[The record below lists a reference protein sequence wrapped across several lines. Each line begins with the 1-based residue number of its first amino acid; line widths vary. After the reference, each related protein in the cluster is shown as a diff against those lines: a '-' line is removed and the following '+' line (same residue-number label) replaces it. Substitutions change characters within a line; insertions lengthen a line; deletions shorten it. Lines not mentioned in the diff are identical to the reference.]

1 MFKKRPRHRHSRS
14 GSPSRTD
21 PPSKMEPEYWPR
33 RLFRNT
39 FTYKG
44 RRVKVRGW
52 SVKIQLF
59 GRRKTF
65 SLCSSDPKQ
74 AAAEACY
81 LYQTINAQGWDA
93 VSQRH
98 IRAAF
103 QPHLNKVAAAPAAG
117 VASNPER
124 WKHRLIHRPYPKQTD
139 PDARPELSVRIEH
152 AGISCYFPLGTPDE
166 TTAAATATR
175 IHQTIVGQGW
185 TIASQKFTRDL
196 TLAFRW
202 LDDPLAWTYTTIHTW
217 KSGDPGPSLANPN
230 PRSACRSIAIVEPD
244 AGIRLALAACA
255 NRQDGFKCCAVYAG
269 SAEALREI
277 TRRPVDIILANYSLP
292 NQPGSVC
299 LQELQ
304 RVKSGLVGLLY
315 SVFEDSDLLF
325 KSTPGGSA
333 GYMLKRTPAY
343 RIFDPIAETA
353 APLTRE
359 LIATL
364 IREYFQKLVEAMPAG
379 PSVLETAK
387 LTPREHEIL
396 ALLAKGY
403 LAKEIADSL
412 GISIW
417 TVHGHAKSIF
427 EKLNVHTRTEA
438 VVKFLQK

>member
-1 MFKKRPRHRHSRS
+1 
-14 GSPSRTD
+14 
-21 PPSKMEPEYWPR
+21 MEPEYWPE
-33 RLFRNT
+33 RLYRNT

-59 GRRKTF
+59 GKRKTF
-65 SLCSSDPKQ
+65 SLSSSDPQQ

-81 LYQTINAQGWDA
+81 LYQTISTQGWDA
-93 VSQRH
+93 VGQH
-98 IRAAF
+98 HTRAAF
-103 QPHLNKVAAAPAAG
+103 QPYFNKVVAAAALE
-117 VASNPER
+117 VESNPKR
-124 WKHRLIHRPYPKQTD
+124 WKHRLIHRPYPQQTD
-139 PDARPELSVRIEH
+139 PNANPPDFSVRIEH
-152 AGISCYFPLGTPDE
+152 AGTSRYFPLGTSDE
-166 TTAAATATR
+166 AAAVATAKH
-175 IHQTIVGQGW
+175 IHQTIVKQGW
-185 TIASQKFTRDL
+185 TIANQKFARDL

-217 KSGDPGPSLANPN
+217 KSGDPSPPLANQN
-230 PRSACRSIAIVEPD
+230 PKPARRSVAIVEPD

-255 NRQDGFKCCAVYAG
+255 NSQDGFKCCAVYG
-269 SAEALREI
+269 SATEALREI
-277 TRRPVDIILANYSLP
+277 TRQPVDFILANYSLP
-292 NQPGSVC
+292 SQPGAVC

-304 RVKSGLVGLLY
+304 QVKPGLVGLLY

-333 GYMLKRTPAY
+333 GYMLKRTPAG
-343 RIFDPIAETA
+343 RIFDPIAETHA
-353 APLTRE
+353 TLTRE

-364 IREYFQKLVEAMPAG
+364 IREYFQRLVEAMPVG
-379 PSVLETAK
+379 PSELDLAR

-396 ALLAKGY
+396 VLLAKGY
-403 LAKEIADSL
+403 LAKEIANSL